1 MDYDL
6 ENEQF
11 VNKGGRVKDQTDT
24 KWPPR
29 FSPKRSLSEGGGNG
43 ESPSVD
49 QEVPPPPPAGLAGLR
64 SVCFGGDKLLLD
76 LCLLDFS

>member
-24 KWPPR
+24 KWHPR
-29 FSPKRSLSEGGGNG
+29 FSPKRSLSEGGGNS
-43 ESPSVD
+43 ESSSAD
-49 QEVPPPPPAGLAGLR
+49 QEVPPPPASGLGR
-64 SVCFGGDKLLLD
+64 PPQCVFWR
-76 LCLLDFS
+76 